1 VATSERLK
9 IAVLDDY
16 ERALASHPALAKAR
30 ELAEISV
37 FERPFVSVELAASAL
52 QPFDAVCLVR
62 ERQACPA
69 EFISALPNLRYLAF
83 TGARNPSCDQAAAAR
98 QGIPVSNTGGGPA
111 KASTA
116 ELTWALALAA
126 GKRLTA
132 AVSGL
137 RAGHW
142 RADEQGRP
150 YPLLTVFEG
159 KTLGLLGLGEIGQRV
174 ARFGQ
179 AFGMNVIAWSPN
191 LTVERAQAHNVTAV
205 TREALFLQ
213 SDVLSLHLVLAAAT
227 RGIVG
232 PAELALMKPGS
243 ILVNTSR
250 AGLIDSAALVEALGA
265 DRTRLV
271 ALDVFDTEPIRPE
284 DPLAALL
291 NRPDAVLC
299 PHLGY
304 VNEPVFDAFALGL
317 GEVIE
322 SWVAGAPVRVVNQDL
337 LK

>member
-1 VATSERLK
+1 MASPERLK

-16 ERALASHPALAKAR
+16 ERALAPHPALEKAR
-30 ELAEISV
+30 NLAEISV
-37 FERPFVSVELAASAL
+37 FERPFDSVEQAATAL
-52 QPFDAVCLVR
+52 QPFNAVCLVR

-69 EFISALPNLRYLAF
+69 ELIGALPNLRYLAF
-83 TGARNPSCDQAAAAR
+83 TGARNPSCDLAAAAR
-98 QGIPVSNTGGGPA
+98 LGIPVSNTPGGPS
-111 KASTA
+111 KQSTA
-116 ELTWALALAA
+116 ELSWALALAA

-137 RAGHW
+137 RSGHW
-142 RADEQGRP
+142 RADEQGRA
-150 YPLLTVFEG
+150 YPLPDVFEG
-159 KTLGLLGLGEIGQRV
+159 ATLGLLGLGEIGQRV
-174 ARFGQ
+174 ARYGH
-179 AFGMNVIAWSPN
+179 AFGMKVISWSPN
-191 LTVERAQAHNVTAV
+191 LTSERAQAHGVTAV
-205 TREALFLQ
+205 SREALFEQ
-213 SDVLSLHLVLAAAT
+213 SDVLSVHLVLAAAT

-232 PAELALMKPGS
+232 PAELALMKPSS

-250 AGLIDSAALVEALGA
+250 AGLIDSAALVEVLAA
-265 DRTRLV
+265 ERSRLV

-304 VNEPVFDAFALGL
+304 VNEPVFDAFAAGL
-317 GEVIE
+317 AEVIE
-322 SWVAGAPVRVVNQDL
+322 SWVAGEPVRVVNRDL